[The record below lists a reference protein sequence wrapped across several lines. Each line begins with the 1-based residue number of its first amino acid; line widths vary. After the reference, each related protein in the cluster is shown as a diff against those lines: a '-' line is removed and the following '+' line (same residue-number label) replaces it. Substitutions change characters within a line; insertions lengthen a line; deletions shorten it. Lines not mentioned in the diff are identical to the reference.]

1 MWCVLML
8 LTDLEGRHAGEDV
21 WVLGS
26 GASMNFLN
34 PRFFDDKVVV
44 ATNLAAHGFGV
55 ISDRV
60 YVHSHYH
67 ENVQFQLRPDWV
79 FVTPRGDRGFAGS
92 PTFEAENVVF
102 YEHQPTG
109 NAFDVEAMWHESGLV
124 VGSSSIH
131 GSMHLAAY
139 MGARNVILV
148 GADCGLVDGESN
160 YSGYLDE
167 RGNSKSGDLI
177 ENDQLKWFARWDRD
191 LVQVKQKLI
200 SVYGC
205 GVYSLNPF
213 VNYNLEGHSFTGAD
227 YGI

>member
-1 MWCVLML
+1 M
-8 LTDLEGRHAGEDV
+8 
-21 WVLGS
+21 
-26 GASMNFLN
+26 
-34 PRFFDDKVVV
+34 
-44 ATNLAAHGFGV
+44 
-55 ISDRV
+55 
-60 YVHSHYH
+60 
-67 ENVQFQLRPDWV
+67 
-79 FVTPRGDRGFAGS
+79 
-92 PTFEAENVVF
+92 
-102 YEHQPTG
+102 
-109 NAFDVEAMWHESGLV
+109 
-124 VGSSSIH
+124 
-131 GSMHLAAY
+131 
-139 MGARNVILV
+139 ILV